1 MTDVRTARPA
11 SWTGA
16 RLRAAPGG
24 ALALAALVLVTAFLA
39 AALPRTVEAYEDA
52 ALRDTLRRASLTD
65 RSVTAT
71 LDLSFSGVRGGGGS
85 PFQARE
91 LARTEDMFRSVV
103 RPPLA
108 LDTAQTVYG
117 VRNAEA
123 AAATDP
129 GLPRPTRDR
138 DPRATLV
145 SQPGLAAR
153 SRLVAG
159 RMPASTAGE
168 REVEAVVTA
177 RTAKVM
183 GLRAGSAVHLLDT
196 TGAGLTVRITGIVEP
211 HSPGEAFWNAEQDLL
226 APTLV
231 SVPGPPGEDP
241 EHYWHFTALIGQD
254 AGGVV
259 LDLPEGARLYWHH
272 PADVGA
278 LSAHDVPALRDRL
291 ASLSGGPDSTQLRIL
306 TGSQAVTVG
315 QDGLAALLGPFV
327 REREAAAPL
336 VLIATVGVGAVAG
349 IVLLMAGGLSAI
361 RRRTELRLLRAR
373 GSSLTGLC
381 ARLLTESAVVVVP
394 CTAAGVLLALLLVPA
409 ERSATSLLAGVLV
422 AAVAV
427 PALPLRAVA
436 LVRRVGP
443 ERRDDLVQARP
454 SRRRAVA
461 ELTVAVVVTGAVVA
475 LRRRGT
481 ADGGADLLTAAA
493 PVLVAVIGALVL
505 LRLYPLPLRLL
516 SRPAARMRGT
526 VLYLGLARAG
536 RTPSATALPLV
547 AVLVALAV
555 TSFGGSV
562 LTGVESGRDRA
573 ATRAVGGDAR
583 IESLTTLPD
592 GLDAQVR
599 RVHGVLGTSP
609 VRIETGLST
618 APAGTPYDL
627 VVVDPARYAALVA
640 STGVGAPF
648 PAATLEGDGSGP
660 LPAIV
665 SPALAREFGR
675 TTVSVQAFAG
685 ATPVRTAAVRDVTP
699 AVLGGEFVVVS
710 AAGLA
715 RTHPETA
722 RSPVQAATAL
732 YVTGPRLDGQAL
744 NAATRAASADLT
756 VVLRSEERA
765 SFTSSALQTGARRV
779 YLAAVAAGAGYSAL
793 ALLLSLMVHTP
804 QRKALLARLRTMGM
818 TARQRQWLAV
828 LEMLP
833 QVLLGALGGVLV
845 SLATVPLLRQGVDLT
860 ALAFSAAAPVSGVS
874 GTVLRTDPL
883 SLLLPAA
890 ALVVLAC
897 AALAGQAWLTG
908 RRGEGTELRMGERE

>member
-1 MTDVRTARPA
+1 MTETRSARQS
-11 SWTGA
+11 SWTAA

-39 AALPRTVEAYEDA
+39 AALPRTVEAYEDT
-52 ALRDTLRRASLTD
+52 ALRDTLRRASLSD

-71 LDLSFSGVRGGGGS
+71 LDVSYSGVRVGGGS
-85 PFQARE
+85 PFRASA
-91 LARTEDMFRSVV
+91 LARTEDAFRGVV

-117 VRNAEA
+117 ARNAVA

-129 GLPRPTRDR
+129 GLPRPTKER

-159 RMPASTAGE
+159 RMPASTSGE
-168 REVEAVVTA
+168 REVEAALTA

-183 GLRAGSAVHLLDT
+183 GLRAGSSVRLMDT
-196 TGAGLTVRITGIVEP
+196 TGAGLTVRITGIVQP
-211 HSPGEAFWNAEQDLL
+211 RSPGEAFWNAEQDLL

-254 AGGVV
+254 AAGVV

-278 LSAHDVPALRDRL
+278 LSARDVPALRDRL
-291 ASLSGGPDSTQLRIL
+291 ASLSGGPDSTRLRL
-306 TGSQAVTVG
+306 TTGSPAITVD
-315 QDGLAALLGPFV
+315 QDGLAELLGPFV
-327 REREAAAPL
+327 RERAAAAPL
-336 VLIATVGVGAVAG
+336 VLIATVGVGTVAG
-349 IVLLMAGGLSAI
+349 TVLLMAGGLSAT

-394 CTAAGVLLALLLVPA
+394 CAAAGVLLALLLVPA
-409 ERSATSLLAGVLV
+409 ERTAVSVLAGVLV

-427 PALPLRAVA
+427 PALPLRAVVLA
-436 LVRRVGP
+436 RRTGP
-443 ERRDDLVQARP
+443 EQRDDLVQTRP
-454 SRRRAVA
+454 SRRRTVA

-481 ADGGADLLTAAA
+481 AEGGADLLTAAA

-516 SRPAARMRGT
+516 SRPAARLRGT

-562 LTGVESGRDRA
+562 LTGVEDGRDRA

-583 IESLTTLPD
+583 IESLTTLPE
-592 GLDAQVR
+592 GLDARVR

-618 APAGTPYDL
+618 TPAGTSYDL

-640 STGVGAPF
+640 STGIGAPF
-648 PAATLEGDGSGP
+648 PAASLEGDGTGP
-660 LPAIV
+660 LPAVV
-665 SPALAREFGR
+665 SPGLEGEFGTTT
-675 TTVSVQAFAG
+675 TTVQASAG
-685 ATPVRTAAVRDVTP
+685 ATPVRTVAVRDVTP
-699 AVLGGEFVVVS
+699 AVLGGDFVIIS
-710 AAGLA
+710 AEGLA

-732 YVTGPRLDGQAL
+732 YVTGPRVDGRALDAV
-744 NAATRAASADLT
+744 AHTAASDLT
-756 VVLRSEERA
+756 ATLRSRERA

-804 QRKALLARLRTMGM
+804 QRKALLSRLRTMGM
-818 TARQRQWLAV
+818 TSRQRQWIAV
-828 LEMLP
+828 LETLP
-833 QVLLGALGGVLV
+833 QVLLGALGGILV

-860 ALAFSAAAPVSGVS
+860 ALAFSAGEPVTGVS
-874 GTVLRTDPL
+874 EAVLRTDPL
-883 SLLLPAA
+883 SLLLPSAS
-890 ALVVLAC
+890 LVVLAC
-897 AALAGQAWLTG
+897 VVLAVQAWLTG
-908 RRGEGTELRMGERE
+908 RRGEGTELRMGERS

>member
-1 MTDVRTARPA
+1 MAEVRAARTA
-11 SWTGA
+11 SWTAA

-39 AALPRTVEAYEDA
+39 AALPRSVEAYEDA
-52 ALRDTLRRASLTD
+52 ALRDTLRHASLPD

-71 LDLSFSGVRGGGGS
+71 LDVSFAGARVGGDS
-85 PFQARE
+85 PFLASA
-91 LARTEDMFRSVV
+91 LARNEDAFRSVV

-117 VRNAEA
+117 VRNTVA

-129 GLPRPTRDR
+129 GLPRPTKNL

-145 SQPGLAAR
+145 SQPGFAAR

-159 RMPASTAGE
+159 RMPASTSGE
-168 REVEAVVTA
+168 REVEAVLTA

-183 GLRAGSAVHLLDT
+183 GLRSGSTVRLLDT
-196 TGAGLTVRITGIVEP
+196 TGTGLTVRITGIVEP
-211 HSPGEAFWNAEQDLL
+211 RSPGEAFWNAEQDLL

-254 AGGVV
+254 AGGV
-259 LDLPEGARLYWHH
+259 LLGLPEGARLYWHH
-272 PADVGA
+272 PADVDA

-291 ASLSGGPDSTQLRIL
+291 ASLSGGPDSTQLRTM
-306 TGSQAVTVG
+306 TGSGAITVDE
-315 QDGLAALLGPFV
+315 DGLASLLGPFV

-349 IVLLMAGGLSAI
+349 IVLLMAGGLSAT
-361 RRRTELRLLRAR
+361 RRRTELRLMRAR

-394 CTAAGVLLALLLVPA
+394 SAAAGVLLALLLVPA
-409 ERSATSLLAGVLV
+409 ERFAASLLAGVLV

-436 LVRRVGP
+436 QVRRVGP
-443 ERRDDLVQARP
+443 ERRDDLVQAPP
-454 SRRRAVA
+454 SRRRTMA
-461 ELTVAVVVTGAVVA
+461 ELTVAVIVTGAVVA

-481 ADGGADLLTAAA
+481 AGGGADLLTAAA

-516 SRPAARMRGT
+516 SGPAARLRGS

-583 IESLTTLPD
+583 IETLTTLPG
-592 GLDAQVR
+592 GLDARVR
-599 RVHGVLGTSP
+599 RLPGVLGTSP
-609 VRIETGLST
+609 VRVETGLST
-618 APAGTPYDL
+618 APAGTSYDL
-627 VVVDPARYAALVA
+627 VVVDPARYAALAA
-640 STGVGAPF
+640 STGIGAPF
-648 PAATLEGDGSGP
+648 SAAALEDDGTGP

-665 SPALAREFGR
+665 SPGLAGEFGR
-675 TTVSVQAFAG
+675 TTATVQAFAG
-685 ATPVRTAAVRDVTP
+685 ATPVRTVAVRDVTP
-699 AVLGGEFVVVS
+699 AVLGGDFVVIP

-715 RTHPETA
+715 RTHPESA
-722 RSPVQAATAL
+722 RSPAQAANTL
-732 YVTGPRLDGQAL
+732 YVTGPRLDGRAL
-744 NAATRAASADLT
+744 NAAARAVSSDLT
-756 VVLRSEERA
+756 VVLRSAERA

-818 TARQRQWLAV
+818 TGRQRQWLAV
-828 LEMLP
+828 AETLP
-833 QVLLGALGGVLV
+833 QVLLGALGGILV
-845 SLATVPLLRQGVDLT
+845 GLATVPLLRQGVDLT
-860 ALAFSAAAPVSGVS
+860 ALAFSTTEPVTGAS
-874 GTVLRTDPL
+874 GTVLRTDAA
-883 SLLLPAA
+883 SLLVPSA

-897 AALAGQAWLTG
+897 VVLAVQAWLTG
-908 RRGEGTELRMGERE
+908 RRGEGTELRMGE

>member
-1 MTDVRTARPA
+1 MTEVRTARTA
-11 SWTGA
+11 SWTWA

-39 AALPRTVEAYEDA
+39 AALPRTVEGYEDA
-52 ALRDTLRRASLTD
+52 ALRDTLRRASLPD

-71 LDLSFSGVRGGGGS
+71 LDVSFAGVRVGAGS
-85 PFQARE
+85 PFRASS
-91 LARTEDMFRSVV
+91 LAAAESAFRSVV

-117 VRNAEA
+117 VRNAVA
-123 AAATDP
+123 ASATDP
-129 GLPRPTRDR
+129 GLPRPTQNR

-145 SQPGLAAR
+145 SQAGLSSR

-159 RMPASTAGE
+159 RMPAATSGE
-168 REVEAVVTA
+168 RQVEAVVTA

-183 GLRAGSAVHLLDT
+183 GLRAGSAVHLQDT
-196 TGAGLTVRITGIVEP
+196 TGAGLAVRITGIVEP
-211 HSPGEAFWNAEQDLL
+211 RSPGEAFWNAEQDVL
-226 APTLV
+226 APALV
-231 SVPGPPGEDP
+231 SVPGQPGDDP
-241 EHYWHFTALIGQD
+241 EYYWHFTALIGQD
-254 AGGVV
+254 AAGVV
-259 LDLPEGARLYWHH
+259 LGLPDGARLYWHH
-272 PADVGA
+272 PADIGA
-278 LSAHDVPALRDRL
+278 LSAQDVPELRDRL
-291 ASLSGGPDSTQLRIL
+291 ASLSGGPDSTRLRLL
-306 TGSQAVTVG
+306 TGNQDITVG
-315 QDGLAALLGPFV
+315 QDGLAELLGPFA

-336 VLIATVGVGAVAG
+336 VLIATVGVGSVAG
-349 IVLLMAGGLSAI
+349 IVLLMAGGLSAT

-394 CTAAGVLLALLLVPA
+394 CAAAGVLLALLLVPA
-409 ERSATSLLAGVLV
+409 ERTAASLLAGALV

-427 PALPLRAVA
+427 PALPLRAVV
-436 LVRRVGP
+436 LTRRVGP
-443 ERRDDLVQARP
+443 EQRDDLVQTRP
-454 SRRRAVA
+454 SRRRTVA

-481 ADGGADLLTAAA
+481 TDGGADLLTASA
-493 PVLVAVIGALVL
+493 PVLVAVVGALVL

-516 SRPAARMRGT
+516 SRPAARLRGT

-562 LTGVESGRDRA
+562 LTGVESGRDQA
-573 ATRAVGGDAR
+573 ATRTVGGDAR
-583 IESLTTLPD
+583 IDTLTTLPE
-592 GLDAQVR
+592 GLDARVR
-599 RVHGVLGTSP
+599 RVHGVHGTSP

-618 APAGTPYDL
+618 IPAGTSYDL

-640 STGVGAPF
+640 ATGIGAPF
-648 PAATLEGDGSGP
+648 SASTLEREGAGP

-665 SPALAREFGR
+665 SPGLAAEFGR
-675 TTVSVQAFAG
+675 TTSTVQAYAG
-685 ATPVRTAAVRDVTP
+685 ATPVRTVAVRDVTP
-699 AVLGGEFVVVS
+699 AVPGGDFVIIS

-715 RTHPETA
+715 RAHPETA
-722 RSPVQAATAL
+722 HSSVQGATAL
-732 YVTGPRLDGQAL
+732 YVTGPGVDGRAL
-744 NAATRAASADLT
+744 KAVARAASSDLT
-756 VVLRSEERA
+756 VALRSAERA

-818 TARQRQWLAV
+818 TSRQRQWLAV
-828 LEMLP
+828 LETLP
-833 QVLLGALGGVLV
+833 QVLLGALGGILV

-860 ALAFSAAAPVSGVS
+860 ALAFSAAEVTGVS
-874 GTVLRTDPL
+874 EAVLRTDPL
-883 SLLLPAA
+883 SLLLPSAS
-890 ALVVLAC
+890 LVVLAC
-897 AALAGQAWLTG
+897 VVLAVQAWLTG
-908 RRGEGTELRMGERE
+908 RRGEGTELRMGERS